1 MLVPR
6 SAALLAGEVLAHAAW
21 SISEAPEGEVLIPLA
36 GILREG
42 KVELIRFVPEELP
55 EEFSGD
61 FIAFARRQLQ
71 DQQGKLEAWTLAY
84 DTRVARDQRKVDA
97 IVFEVWGQAMAIPA
111 MFAQPYQPF
120 HSGTFRLL
128 GEPFFLKTATSD
140 AQDTTLSETLRTF
153 RRGVENHHQVAALW
167 DHWLAVDAPALPG
180 SGRAT
185 KPWWRFW

>member
-21 SISEAPEGEVLIPLA
+21 SLSEAPEGEVLIPLG

-42 KVELIRFVPEELP
+42 RVELIRFVPEDLP
-55 EEFSGD
+55 EELSGD
-61 FIAFARRQLQ
+61 FIAFARQQLA

-84 DTRVARDQRKVDA
+84 DTRVTRGQGKVDA
-97 IVFEVWGQAMAIPA
+97 IVFEVWGQGMAAPA
-111 MFAQPYQPF
+111 MFAQAYQPF

-128 GEPFFLKTATSD
+128 GEPFFLGAAISD
-140 AQDTTLSETLRTF
+140 AQDALSETLRTF
-153 RRGVENHHQVAALW
+153 RRGVENHKQVAALW
-167 DHWLAVDAPALPG
+167 DNWQKASA
-180 SGRAT
+180 SGDLELTRAT

>member
-21 SISEAPEGEVLIPLA
+21 SVAEAPEGEVLIPLG

-42 KVELIRFVPEELP
+42 RVELIRFVPEEL
-55 EEFSGD
+55 SGD
-61 FIAFARRQLQ
+61 FIAFARQQLA

-84 DTRVARDQRKVDA
+84 DTRVTRDEGKVDA
-97 IVFEVWGQAMAIPA
+97 IVFEVWGQGMTTPT

-128 GEPFFLKTATSD
+128 GEPFFLGTATSD
-140 AQDTTLSETLRTF
+140 AQSALSETLRTF
-153 RRGVENHHQVAALW
+153 RRGVENHKQVAVLW
-167 DHWLAVDAPALPG
+167 DNWLKAGA
-180 SGRAT
+180 SGDLESTRAT